1 MNKAIMLS
9 IQPEWCELI
18 ASGKKTIEVRKTAPK
33 LETPFKCYIYCT
45 GGVGK
50 AIIKDI
56 MYRWNGPRL
65 IKRNVDKGWLKDNTE
80 QTWQILL
87 DYGHT
92 HQIHNG
98 DYELN
103 GKVIGEFVC
112 DNVMRF
118 TKHSGWLS
126 DIQNYDISLKHLQE
140 TMLSCEELWKYGN
153 GKPLYGWRIS
163 DLKIYDKPKE
173 LGDFTVL
180 KKCVSC
186 KYSGYESSACAY
198 DEDCII
204 PMPLK
209 RPFQSWGYVEAIQS
223 YEVQS

>member
-1 MNKAIMLS
+1 MKKSVLIA
-9 IQPEWCELI
+9 IQPYWVFLI
-18 ASGKKTIEVRKTAPK
+18 IAKAMGWNIPQDKTVEVRKGFPKDTAWNK
-33 LETPFKCYIYCT
+33 RTHIYCS
-45 GGVGK
+45 K
-50 AIIKDI
+50 NKKSFSRIPKEYQPF
-56 MYRWNGPRL
+56 MKKFL
-65 IKRNVDKGWLKDNTE
+65 
-80 QTWQILL
+80 
-87 DYGHT
+87 
-92 HQIHNG
+92 
-98 DYELN
+98 

-118 TKHSGWLS
+118 TKYSGWLS

-140 TMLSCEELWKYGN
+140 TMLSCDELWKYGN

-173 LGDFTVL
+173 LGDFMVL

-209 RPFQSWGYVEAIQS
+209 RPFQSWGYVEDI
-223 YEVQS
+223 VT